1 MSPAAERKAAPADL
15 SLLGTPE
22 PLPDA
27 VVREHLE
34 TLREFL
40 DEKSRKALGYQLNQ
54 DIDYSALGPFLG
66 FNSNNL
72 GDPYI
77 DGNYGVHSRTF
88 ERAVLEFVARL
99 FHVDD
104 RKYWGYVTSGGTEGN
119 IYGIYVGRNYLE
131 SVGRGRADGPAPQ
144 PKAFFSKDTHY
155 SINKTMDMLRLPS
168 ETIPS
173 DPLGRVRVDALIEAI
188 VRNDPVAHPPLIIA
202 NLGSTFTGAYDD
214 VEEIVRRLRERGIE
228 HYYLHVDAALGG
240 FFLPFAEQ
248 LTGLGAKVPIFDFRL
263 PIHSVA
269 FSGHKIIG
277 TPIICGV
284 FMTLFDYLAYGN
296 ARQVEYIG
304 SVDTTLAGSRSGLAP
319 IALWYAIA
327 RTGTS
332 GFVTLARHM
341 LDMADYAVSVLA
353 AAGFN
358 PWRNELGLAVIF
370 DRPPEWVVKKWSL
383 STEGDFCHLY
393 AMRHTTRLRL
403 DELAEDLKT
412 VRAVFARSVAEES
425 DKTLDRPL
433 FLKSIDLFSSLEAEE
448 IWRVARLTNE
458 RREAPGAY
466 LCHAGD
472 EGDEMFIIVSGE
484 VEIVDEHGGGQV
496 KYVARTGEAIGEIAV
511 LTDLR
516 RTAAL
521 RCRTPAHLLVL
532 KGTDFRT
539 LLHRHPPI
547 SSRIIEHLAKR
558 LAAATP
564 G

>member
-1 MSPAAERKAAPADL
+1 MSPAAERKAASADL

-40 DEKSRKALGYQLNQ
+40 DEKSRKLLGYQLNQ

-104 RKYWGYVTSGGTEGN
+104 RKYWGYVTSGGTEGT

-131 SVGRGRADGPAPQ
+131 SVGRGRADGPPPQ

-214 VEEIVRRLRERGIE
+214 VEEIVRRLSERGIE

-263 PIHSVA
+263 PIHSIA

-327 RTGTS
+327 RMGTS
-332 GFVTLARHM
+332 GFVTLPRHNPINAITMGTIEERAWACGDLRPTARVGCEEVVA
-341 LDMADYAVSVLA
+341 LDRGRLLPPLRHAPHNKVAP
-353 AAGFN
+353 GRTGRG
-358 PWRNELGLAVIF
+358 PE
-370 DRPPEWVVKKWSL
+370 DRP
-383 STEGDFCHLY
+383 
-393 AMRHTTRLRL
+393 RRLRPERGRKERQDPRPPAL
-403 DELAEDLKT
+403 PQ
-412 VRAVFARSVAEES
+412 V
-425 DKTLDRPL
+425 DRPL
-433 FLKSIDLFSSLEAEE
+433 L
-448 IWRVARLTNE
+448 VARGRGDLEGRAPHE
-458 RREAPGAY
+458 RAPRGAGR
-466 LCHAGD
+466 LPLSRG
-472 EGDEMFIIVSGE
+472 
-484 VEIVDEHGGGQV
+484 
-496 KYVARTGEAIGEIAV
+496 
-511 LTDLR
+511 R
-516 RTAAL
+516 RG
-521 RCRTPAHLLVL
+521 R
-532 KGTDFRT
+532 
-539 LLHRHPPI
+539 
-547 SSRIIEHLAKR
+547 
-558 LAAATP
+558 
-564 G
+564 